1 MSSEA
6 FPRRDYS
13 SSVFSSAYGLAR
25 RAGEGVHLP
34 MRKTLHL
41 LLVEDSETDAVLIQQ
56 ELRRGGYELQCER
69 VDTAPGMAD
78 ALGRRRWDLVISD
91 CHLPNFSALAA
102 LELVRNTG
110 LDLPVIVVTGEH
122 GEEMAV
128 AVTQAGAH
136 DFLTKGNLTRL
147 VPAVEREVREAA
159 ERIARRRMEEALRES
174 ESRFRILFEHSP
186 EAIFLID
193 PHDPAVL
200 WKVVECNAVACQQ
213 SGYSRAELIGQP
225 VGLIDPKANKTARL
239 QRHLDRLHQQE
250 TLVFESVNQRRDGS
264 QFPVEVSISDTT
276 LEGRQL
282 ILGIVRDITERKR
295 AEREIKKLAAF
306 PKYNPNPVMEF
317 DADGKLTYF
326 NTAAKELAW
335 SAGHD
340 SPEPIVPPG
349 ATEIVKECLATAR
362 KKLRVET
369 EVANRI
375 ISWSFFPILANNVV
389 HTYAYDITERV
400 GLENQLRQSQKMEAV
415 GQLAGGIAHD
425 FNNLLTL
432 IRGYCDLIQFKPDLP
447 ADINSHIDQV
457 SQACERA
464 TNLTRQL
471 LTFSRKQVMQLK
483 PIDINDLV
491 NNLTKMLQ
499 RLLGEQMTLELKLQ
513 RQLPAI
519 LADVGMLEQIL
530 VNLTVNSRDAMP
542 RGGKLII
549 ETVLREIDPEYCRLH
564 ADARSGHFV
573 CLTVTDSGTGMDP
586 ATLARVFEPFFTT
599 KEVGK
604 GTGLGLSTVY
614 GIVAQ
619 HRGWVTV
626 YSELNRGTSFKIFL
640 PISPKAAQALTQGG
654 PARSV
659 RGGTET
665 ILLVEDEPA
674 LRAMARTA
682 LENYGYKILE
692 AASGPDALAIWA
704 EADDQINLLFTDMV
718 MPGGMTGRDLAVA
731 IHKKKPGLKVLYS
744 SGYSVNLIQADFALK
759 EGVNFLA
766 KPYNTTTLAQVVRSC
781 LDSKTANGPL
791 HEK

>member
-1 MSSEA
+1 MSSDA
-6 FPRRDYS
+6 FPRREF
-13 SSVFSSAYGLAR
+13 SSVFTSTSGLLRRPENAAYF
-25 RAGEGVHLP
+25 P

-41 LLVEDSETDAVLIQQ
+41 LLVEDSEADAALIQQ
-56 ELRRGGYELQCER
+56 ELRRGGYDLQCER
-69 VDTAPGMAD
+69 IEDGPGMAA

-91 CHLPNFSALAA
+91 CHLPRFSALAA
-102 LELVRNTG
+102 LEMVRNTG
-110 LDLPVIVVTGEH
+110 LDLPVIVVTGAF

-200 WKVVECNAVACQQ
+200 WRIVECNAVACLQ
-213 SGYSRAELIGQP
+213 SGYSRSELIGQP
-225 VGLIDPKANKTARL
+225 VGLVDPKANKTERL
-239 QRHLDRLHQQE
+239 QRHLDRLKQQE
-250 TLVFESVNQRRDGS
+250 TLQFESINQRRDGS
-264 QFPVEVSISDTT
+264 RFPVEVSISDTT

-295 AEREIKKLAAF
+295 AESEIKKLAAF

-317 DADGKLTYF
+317 DGEGRLTYF

-335 SAGHD
+335 SAGHE

-349 ATEIVKECLATAR
+349 TAEIVKECLASAR

-369 EVANRI
+369 AVANRI
-375 ISWSFFPILANNVV
+375 ISWSFFPILANGVV

-400 GLENQLRQSQKMEAV
+400 GLETQLRQSQKMEAV

-432 IRGYCDLIQFKPDLP
+432 IRGYCELIQFKPDLP

-483 PIDINDLV
+483 PLDLNELV

-499 RLLGEQMTLELKLQ
+499 RLLGEQMTLELKMQ

-519 LADVGMLEQIL
+519 LADAGMLEQIL

-549 ETVLREIDPEYCRLH
+549 ETMVREIDPEYCRLQP
-564 ADARSGHFV
+564 DARAGLFV
-573 CLTVTDSGTGMDP
+573 CLMVTDSGFGMDT
-586 ATLARVFEPFFTT
+586 ATMARIFEPFFTT

-619 HRGWVTV
+619 HQGWVTV
-626 YSELNRGTSFKIFL
+626 HSEVNRGTTFKIFL
-640 PISPKAAQALTQGG
+640 PISAKAAQALTRENH
-654 PARSV
+654 PRHT
-659 RGGTET
+659 RGGSET

-674 LRAMARTA
+674 LRAMARSA
-682 LENYGYKILE
+682 LQSYGYRILE

-704 EADDQINLLFTDMV
+704 EADDQIDLLFTDMV

-731 IHKKKPGLKVLYS
+731 IHKKKPGLKVLYT
-744 SGYSVNLIQADFALK
+744 SGYSVGLIQADFVLK

-766 KPYNTTTLAQVVRSC
+766 KPYSTVTLAQVVRTCIESR
-781 LDSKTANGPL
+781 TADEPKQGR
-791 HEK
+791 